1 MLFKAREG
9 RQLVLTCFCFC
20 FRRAFFSSSRF
31 FIDARE
37 SDGWGWLGWRGG
49 GLVEKEEEG
58 GLISKGLLQHMC
70 EGEAV

>member
-1 MLFKAREG
+1 M
-9 RQLVLTCFCFC
+9 
-20 FRRAFFSSSRF
+20 
-31 FIDARE
+31 
-37 SDGWGWLGWRGG
+37 GWRGG